1 MISINKE
8 PNINVGIQSE
18 EQINFELHGD
28 FKVAD
33 IKQVFSGIFSAVIEN
48 NKIVCRWENN
58 KIEIS
63 DEIIFIPQD
72 IQNESFLLKNVK
84 IGINFHWERKEKEI
98 FTGSLKLIKERGK
111 VTAINTLPIESYLLS
126 VVSSEMSAKSSLQ
139 LLKAHA
145 IISRSWLLAQI
156 EKSKT
161 IKKEKI
167 KYENAQ
173 GNEDEYLK
181 WYGREDHKLYDVCAD
196 DHCQR
201 YQGVTKVFTEIARQ
215 AVKQTAGVVL
225 AFDNKICDARYSKSC
240 GGITESFEN
249 VWEPVKYS
257 YLSSVVD
264 YKFEPENYNLDFLSE
279 ANVRKWINGNPSAFC
294 NTKDKKILSHVLV
307 DYDQETNDF
316 FRWKVE
322 FNQTEISETIKTKT
336 GIDFGNIIDL
346 IPIERGLSSRI
357 VKLKIIGSN
366 KTLVIGKELEIR
378 RVLSQTH
385 LYSSA
390 FIVGKENIID
400 NIPQKFI
407 LSGAGWGHGVGLC
420 QIGAAS
426 MAAKGYQFDEILV
439 HYFKKAKLKK
449 IY

>member
-8 PNINVGIQSE
+8 PNISVGILSE
-18 EQINFELHGD
+18 EQINFELHGEYT
-28 FKVAD
+28 VAG
-33 IKQVFSGIFSAVIEN
+33 IKQVFSGRFSAELEN
-48 NKIVCRWENN
+48 KKIVCRWDNN

-63 DEIIFIPQD
+63 DEIIFVPQD

-84 IGINFHWERKEKEI
+84 IGVNFHWERKEKEI
-98 FTGSLKLIKERGK
+98 FTGSLKLIKDNNK
-111 VTAINTLPIESYLLS
+111 VTAINILPIERYLLS

-156 EKSKT
+156 EKAKI
-161 IKKEKI
+161 IKKDKI
-167 KYENAQ
+167 KYELVR
-173 GNEDEYLK
+173 GDEGEYIR
-181 WYGREDHKLYDVCAD
+181 WYGREDHKLFDVCAD

-215 AVKQTAGVVL
+215 AVKQTAGIVLVV
-225 AFDNKICDARYSKSC
+225 DNKICDARYSKSC

-264 YKFEPENYNLDFLSE
+264 YKFEPENYNRNFADEL
-279 ANVRKWINGNPSAFC
+279 NVRKWIRGNPPAFC
-294 NTKDKKILSHVLV
+294 NTKDRKILSHVLV

-316 FRWKVE
+316 FRWKIE
-322 FNQTEISETIKTKT
+322 LSQTEISATIKTKS
-336 GIDFGNIIDL
+336 GMDFGDIIDL
-346 IPIERGLSSRI
+346 IPLERGLSSRI
-357 VKLKIIGSN
+357 IKLKIVGSN
-366 KTLVIGKELEIR
+366 KTLIIGKELEIR
-378 RVLSQTH
+378 RVLSQSH

-390 FIVGKENIID
+390 FIVEKENIQN

-407 LSGAGWGHGVGLC
+407 ISGAGWGHGVGLC
-420 QIGAAS
+420 QIGAAC
-426 MAAKGYQFDEILV
+426 MASKGYQFDEILV
-439 HYFKKAKLKK
+439 HYFNKAKLKK

>member
-8 PNINVGIQSE
+8 PNISVGILSD

-33 IKQVFSGIFSAVIEN
+33 IKQVFSGRFIAEIEN
-48 NKIVCRWENN
+48 NKIVCHWENN

-63 DEIIFIPQD
+63 DEIIFVPQD
-72 IQNESFLLKNVK
+72 IQNDSFLLKNVK
-84 IGINFHWERKEKEI
+84 IGVNFHWERKEKEI
-98 FTGSLKLIKERGK
+98 FAGSLKLIKDGGN
-111 VTAINTLPIESYLLS
+111 VTAINTLPIERYLLS
-126 VVSSEMSAKSSLQ
+126 VISSEMSAKSSLQ

-156 EKSKT
+156 EKAKA

-167 KYENAQ
+167 KFEPAKSV
-173 GNEDEYLK
+173 EDEYIR

-201 YQGVTKVFTEIARQ
+201 YQGVTKIFTEIARQ

-225 AFDNKICDARYSKSC
+225 TFDNKICDARYSKSC

-257 YLSSVVD
+257 YLSSVID
-264 YKFEPENYNLDFLSE
+264 YKFEPENYNLNFLVE
-279 ANVRKWINGNPSAFC
+279 ANVRKWIKGNPPAFC
-294 NTKDKKILSHVLV
+294 NTTDRKILSHVLV

-316 FRWKVE
+316 FRWRVE
-322 FNQTEISETIKTKT
+322 LSQAEISATIKTKS
-336 GIDFGNIIDL
+336 GIDFGDIIDL
-346 IPIERGLSSRI
+346 IPLERGSSSRI
-357 VKLKIIGSN
+357 VKLKIIGTN
-366 KTLVIGKELEIR
+366 KTLIIGKELEIR
-378 RVLSQTH
+378 RVLSQSH

-390 FIVGKENIID
+390 FIVEKENIID
-400 NIPQKFI
+400 SIPQKFI

-439 HYFKKAKLKK
+439 HYFNKAVLKK